1 MARRTTLRR
10 RYGRSGVDPAG
21 EYAAHQRRMRVFVT
35 AVSGGVREYV
45 PNSAIPGG
53 VVGGHGI
60 WRYWTRPAGGAP
72 LSPPAATA
80 ADGRARPS
88 GPRRA

>member
-60 WRYWTRPAGGAP
+60 WRYWTRPVGG
-72 LSPPAATA
+72 
-80 ADGRARPS
+80 GKAREDWARTDDIMRVRYES
-88 GPRRA
+88 